1 MVQPES
7 RKVPK
12 NKVQAGPKLYG
23 ASFIKEYG
31 RLESRRSA
39 RFGTVFSVIVM
50 SIEGDGDIPKEV
62 AARVLESVRSSD
74 VAGVLAKGRMAIL
87 LPETD
92 YFGSISAIRKLVR
105 SLAPLTGGGGHSVP
119 GGPSRPGGKPPLFSQ
134 ATFGKDA
141 KGFDGL
147 IGAALDK
154 MQEQERS
161 LRAAL
166 DIDNKLFWEIIG
178 DIFSGSCDGIRNATF
193 DAGTGHELPAFFID
207 RVNEMIIKEIQR
219 NPQRKGILYFSTRK
233 ISGELPIIRAI
244 GEAGVTAT
252 RIFLAGKYD
261 SDLPGF
267 KNATPVYLDDPRLKE
282 TFFTFFLSEDSAY
295 ALVLRENWGE
305 TYSCFHTSDPYLVE
319 GLIYK
324 FQTEYSLQ
332 EQLG

>member
-12 NKVQAGPKLYG
+12 NKVPAGPKLYG

-31 RLESRRSA
+31 RLESRRAA

-50 SIEGDGDIPKEV
+50 SIEGTGDIPKEV

-92 YFGSISAIRKLVR
+92 YFGSISATRKLAR
-105 SLAPLTGGGGHSVP
+105 SLAPLTGGGG
-119 GGPSRPGGKPPLFSQ
+119 KPPLLSQ

-141 KGFDGL
+141 KGFDDL
-147 IGAALDK
+147 IAAALDK
-154 MQEQERS
+154 IQEQERS

-166 DIDNKLFWEIIG
+166 DLENKLFWEIIG
-178 DIFSGSCDGIRNATF
+178 DIFTMNCDGIRTATF

-207 RVNEMIIKEIQR
+207 QVNEMIIKEIQR
-219 NPQRKGILYFSTRK
+219 NPHRKGILYFSTRK

-252 RIFLAGKYD
+252 RIFLAGKYE

-295 ALVLRENWGE
+295 ALVLRESWGE
-305 TYSCFHTSDPYLVE
+305 AYSCFHTSDPYLVE

>member
-7 RKVPK
+7 KKPPKSTVP
-12 NKVQAGPKLYG
+12 AGPKLYG
-23 ASFIKEYG
+23 ASFMNEYG
-31 RLESRRSA
+31 RLESRRAA

-50 SIEGDGDIPKEV
+50 STEGGGDIPKAV

-74 VAGVLAKGRMAIL
+74 VAGVLAKGRMVVL

-92 YFGSISAIRKLVR
+92 YFGSISATRKLAG
-105 SLAPLTGGGGHSVP
+105 SLAQLTGGGGK
-119 GGPSRPGGKPPLFSQ
+119 GPIFSQ

-141 KGFDGL
+141 KSFDDL

-154 MQEQERS
+154 VQERKKS

-166 DIDNKLFWEIIG
+166 DLDHRLFWEIIG
-178 DIFSGSCDGIRNATF
+178 DIFSKNCDGIRNATF

-207 RVNEMIIKEIQR
+207 QVNEMIIKEIER

-252 RIFLAGKYD
+252 RIFLAGKYG
-261 SDLPGF
+261 SDLHGF

-282 TFFTFFLSEDSAY
+282 TFFTFFLNEDSAY
-295 ALVLRENWGE
+295 ALVLRESWGE